1 MNSNYEK
8 FESIFSMKSAIIEGG
23 NRLKKEEIKSDKP
36 TISVITVVLN
46 GEKYLE
52 DAFKSLHKQEELS
65 YEHIV
70 IDGGSTD
77 STIKI
82 IKNNE
87 NKIDYWCQINDKGIY
102 DAFNIGM
109 QLARGQYIGFLNSDD
124 IYTDDAFFYLKKY
137 ITNYPQKDFIFGSV
151 KKHWGILHGYKPYKI
166 YWSWGFYS
174 SHSTGFFIKL
184 SAAKKVG
191 LYNLKYK
198 FSSDYDYFFRM
209 IVKDKLKGI
218 GTKKNELF
226 GIFRRGGFSSKINFI
241 DHFFEE
247 IKIRIDNN
255 QNKFLILLIFIFK
268 YIKHRKKIN

>member
-1 MNSNYEK
+1 MVEQISMRKKNPL
-8 FESIFSMKSAIIEGG
+8 FSI
-23 NRLKKEEIKSDKP
+23 
-36 TISVITVVLN
+36 ITVVLN

-52 DAFKSLHKQEELS
+52 QTIKSVLS
-65 YEHIV
+65 QSTKDFEYIV

-77 STIKI
+77 NTLKI
-82 IKNNE
+82 IKKY
-87 NKIDYWCQINDKGIY
+87 NKKITKWSSKKDKGIY

-124 IYTDDAFFYLKKY
+124 IYTDNAFFFLKKY
-137 ITNYPQKDFIFGSV
+137 IKDYPQKDFIFGSV

-166 YWSWGFYS
+166 HWSWGFYS

-226 GIFRRGGFSSKINFI
+226 GIFRRGGFSSKINFL

-247 IKIRIDNN
+247 ITIRIDNN
-255 QNKFLILLIFIFK
+255 QNKFLILIIFIFK
-268 YIKHRKKIN
+268 FIKHRKKIN

>member
-1 MNSNYEK
+1 MKNSIKK
-8 FESIFSMKSAIIEGG
+8 FKTVFSIPNAIIEGG
-23 NRLKKEEIKSDKP
+23 TRLKNNNNFNQPILS
-36 TISVITVVLN
+36 IITVVLN

-52 DAFKSLHKQEELS
+52 ESFKSLHQQKNLN

-70 IDGGSTD
+70 IDGGSSD
-77 STIKI
+77 DTIKI
-82 IKNNE
+82 IKKNE

-102 DAFNIGM
+102 DAFNFGM
-109 QLARGQYIGFLNSDD
+109 MLSRGKYLGFLNSDD
-124 IYTDDAFFYLKKY
+124 IFSEKAFYYLKSY
-137 ITNYPQKDFIFGSV
+137 IKNYPEKDFIFGAV
-151 KKHWGILHGYKPYKI
+151 KKHWGVLYGYKPFKI

-184 SAAKKVG
+184 SAAKRVG

-209 IVKDKLKGI
+209 IIKEKLKGI

-226 GIFRRGGFSSKINFI
+226 GIFRRGGFSSRIKFI

-247 IKIRIDNN
+247 IKIRIDNG
-255 QNKFLILLIFIFK
+255 QNKILILIIFIFK
-268 YIKHRKKIN
+268 YLKHLTKIN